1 MAKDNP
7 RDRRARTHARN
18 ASRPVT
24 LPFPQ
29 GLWDQ
34 KRREAP
40 WFIRAELSHTFDA
53 HDTCGA
59 ESWQNH
65 KDFIFAMCLHK
76 RMVNDHSVIH
86 DEFDERFFRPSGFG
100 GIDGR
105 YITAEI
111 LVKWDGQAAFDKRWV
126 SEGSELLDW
135 TTRSF
140 RKIAII
146 SFSVA
151 AARSER

>member
-1 MAKDNP
+1 VRRLDSHPGGERYRYKPRNVLCAKGGTACMAKDNP

-111 LVKWDGQAAFDKRWV
+111 LVKWDGQAAFDKKV
-126 SEGSELLDW
+126 GE
-135 TTRSF
+135 
-140 RKIAII
+140 
-146 SFSVA
+146 
-151 AARSER
+151 